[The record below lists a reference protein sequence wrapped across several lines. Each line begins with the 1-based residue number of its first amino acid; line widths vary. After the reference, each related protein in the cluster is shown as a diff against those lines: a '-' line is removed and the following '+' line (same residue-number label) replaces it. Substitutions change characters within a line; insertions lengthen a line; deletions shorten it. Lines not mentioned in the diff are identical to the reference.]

1 MSPKLPVVIAGAGPT
16 GLMCALALAREGVRV
31 VVCEAEPTL
40 THDLRAGSFHPPT
53 QEMMA
58 PYGIT
63 DQMHAHGA
71 LQVRKWQVRSRRG
84 GMVAEF
90 DLGLLAD
97 VTAYPYRLHLEQ
109 HRLTPIQLDMLR
121 KEPSAEVHFG
131 HRITG
136 FQHRP
141 NSVVVEFE
149 SEGIPGKIEAG
160 WLIGADGGRSTI
172 RKLLPV
178 EFEGFTW
185 PEQFLVVS
193 TPYDLGRHGFAMNA
207 YVADPTQWA
216 AVFKMPDAGPPGLWR
231 LAFPCDPGLPD
242 DALLDARAV
251 QARMQS
257 FLPQET
263 EYEIRYQ
270 SIYRVHQRVASEWRH
285 GRVLLAGDAAHLNNP
300 LGGFG
305 LNSGIHDA
313 VNLAGKLARV
323 WRDEESDALLDVY
336 VHQRRKTTIDQVQAM
351 SIRNKRLLEQRD
363 PAVQKARMEELMAIA
378 ADPQRARQF
387 LLDSS
392 MIAGLHRSQEN
403 RQVKNKN
410 RPAR

>member
-1 MSPKLPVVIAGAGPT
+1 
-16 GLMCALALAREGVRV
+16 MCALALARQGVQV
-31 VVCEAEPTL
+31 VLCEAEPTL
-40 THDLRAGSFHPPT
+40 THDLRAGTFHPPT

-63 DQMHAHGA
+63 ERMHEHG
-71 LQVRKWQVRSRRG
+71 LQVRRWQIRSRRG
-84 GMVAEF
+84 GLVAEF

-97 VTAYPYRLHLEQ
+97 ITPYPYRLHLEQ
-109 HRLTPIQLDMLR
+109 HRLTPIQLDILR
-121 KEPSAEVHFG
+121 QEPTAEVHFR

-136 FQHRP
+136 LEHQAR
-141 NSVVVEFE
+141 SVLVKFE
-149 SEGIPGKIEAG
+149 SEGIPGKLEAS

-193 TPYDLGRHGFAMNA
+193 TPYDFGRHGFTMNA
-207 YVADPTQWA
+207 YVADPVEWA

-242 DALLDARAV
+242 DALLDPQNV
-251 QARMQS
+251 QKRMQG
-257 FLPQET
+257 FLPREEGGKRQD
-263 EYEIRYQ
+263 YEIRYQ
-270 SIYRVHQRVASEWRH
+270 SIYRVHQRVANEWRH

-313 VNLAGKLARV
+313 VNLADKLGRV
-323 WRDEESDALLDVY
+323 WRGEGGDELLDIY
-336 VHQRRKTTIDQVQAM
+336 VHQRRAATIEQVQAM
-351 SIRNKRLLEQRD
+351 SIRNKRLLEERD
-363 PAVQKARMEELMAIA
+363 PKVQRNRMEELVAIA
-378 ADPQRARQF
+378 ADPKRARLH
-387 LLDSS
+387 LLDTS
-392 MIAGLHRSQEN
+392 MISGLRKSQEI
-403 RQVKNKN
+403 R
-410 RPAR
+410 

>member
-1 MSPKLPVVIAGAGPT
+1 MVVAGAGPT
-16 GLMCALALAREGVRV
+16 GLMCALALARQGVRV

-53 QEMMA
+53 LEMMA

-63 DQMHAHGA
+63 ARMHEQG
-71 LQVRKWQVRSRRG
+71 LKVPRWQIRSRRDG
-84 GMVAEF
+84 TVAEF
-90 DLGLLAD
+90 DLGLLAEL
-97 VTAYPYRLHLEQ
+97 TPYPYRLHLEQ

-121 KEPSAEVHFG
+121 KEPTAEVHFN

-136 FQHRP
+136 FEHRP
-141 NSVVVEFE
+141 RSVLVEFE
-149 SEGIPGKIEAG
+149 SDGVPGKLEAS

-193 TPYDLGRHGFAMNA
+193 TPYDLARHGFTMNA
-207 YVADPTQWA
+207 YIADPVEWA
-216 AVFKMPDAGPPGLWR
+216 AVFKMPDSGPPGLWR

-242 DALLDARAV
+242 DELLDPRNA
-251 QARMQS
+251 QKRMQG
-257 FLPQET
+257 FLPGGPGPGAG
-263 EYEIRYQ
+263 YDIRYQ

-313 VNLAGKLARV
+313 VNLAGKLGRL
-323 WRDEESDALLDVY
+323 WRGEGGDELLDIY
-336 VHQRRKTTIDQVQAM
+336 VHQRRNATIEQVQAM
-351 SIRNKRLLEQRD
+351 SIRNKRLLEESD
-363 PAVQKARMEELMAIA
+363 PAVHNERMAELVAIA
-378 ADPQRARQF
+378 ADPARARLH
-387 LLDSS
+387 LLESS
-392 MIAGLHRSQEN
+392 MIAGLRKAGEN
-403 RQVKNKN
+403 SGSGS
-410 RPAR
+410 